1 MGFAS
6 SGSIGSVK
14 LNNSFLSTVTEW
26 SITGPQGDRTPLVAS
41 NTKRG
46 NLSFVGAKSW
56 SGSFTTN
63 SFAPPIPGKKYA
75 FVGYKGTHEDSFAG
89 PTESGNIIITSLSST
104 IDFTS
109 AAPLSWQIN
118 FQGDGAL
125 TEGVGSGAFID
136 TTPPSKLQAFLSTMT
151 VLKDNGT
158 EVDVSDWYLDNVSLS
173 VSAGTSGGKATAT
186 SNGWKLYVPGPV
198 DFTATLSIG
207 SNSRAAI
214 NVDVGDRVSLD
225 MTMLDGT
232 RLILKWL
239 QINSFGSVSVQNGSA
254 ENISLS
260 LETGMDAYS
269 AGSYGEF
276 SVTPSG
282 GNKIMLWPDP
292 IFDSVY
298 NPTPSQSQGGGG
310 GE

>member
-14 LNNSFLSTVTEW
+14 LNNSFMSTVTEW
-26 SITGPQGDRTPLVAS
+26 SISGPQGDRTPLVAS

-63 SFAPPIPGKKYA
+63 SFAPPIPGKKYS
-75 FVGYKGTHEDSFAG
+75 FIGYKGTHEDNFAG
-89 PTESGNIIITSLSST
+89 PTESGDIIITSLSST

-109 AAPLSWQIN
+109 AAPLSWQVS

-125 TEGVGSGAFID
+125 TEGVGSKSFID
-136 TTPPSKLQAFLSTMT
+136 TTPPSKLQAFLSSMT
-151 VLKDNGT
+151 VVKDNGDD
-158 EVDVSDWYLDNVSLS
+158 VDVQDWYLDNVSIS
-173 VSAGTSGGKATAT
+173 VNGGTSGGKATAT

-207 SNSRAAI
+207 NNSRSEI
-214 NVDVGDRVSLD
+214 GVEIGDRIALD
-225 MTMLDGT
+225 MIRVDGT
-232 RLILKWL
+232 KITLKWL

-260 LETGMDAYS
+260 LETGMDAYT
-269 AGSYGEF
+269 AGEYGEF

-282 GNKIMLWPDP
+282 GSKNMLWPDP
-292 IFDSVY
+292 ILD
-298 NPTPSQSQGGGG
+298 
-310 GE
+310 